1 METPIFDF
9 VQNYIKSNTARL
21 HMPGHKGVSFL
32 GCEQS
37 DITEIQGADE
47 LYAPDGIIRKSE
59 KNATLLFDTA
69 KTVYSAGGSSQSI
82 NAMLYLAYLRA
93 DKSTRPFVL
102 AGRNAHKSFIYAL
115 AKLDVDVEW
124 LYPNRTQSLCS
135 AMVTAE
141 NLRNALKNLNKK
153 PFAVYITSP
162 DYLGK
167 VANIPELSK
176 VCKEYD
182 IPLLVDNAHGSY
194 LKFCPQDMHPISL
207 GADMCCDSAHKTLPV
222 LTGGGYLHI
231 AKDDKYGFSQN
242 AINAMSIF
250 GSTSPSY
257 LILQSLDLCNKYI
270 DKKIKSDIEICAEK
284 CEKLSHIMIECG
296 IWNTAGPQF
305 YEPLKITA
313 DFSEYE
319 GNFAEHFRKY
329 GIEPEYADDD
339 FVVFMISPQN
349 TDEDFL
355 KLETAFRNLELTLK
369 EEYNEDTISF
379 VFGERV
385 MTIREAIFS
394 ECEEVSIENAVGRVC
409 ASPTVSCPPA
419 IPIAVSGEKITD
431 EHTELFKKYKI
442 EKILVVK

>member
-1 METPIFDF
+1 MDTPIFDF

-32 GCEQS
+32 GFEQY
-37 DITEIQGADE
+37 DITEIKGADE
-47 LYAPDGIIRKSE
+47 LYAPTGIIRKSE
-59 KNATLLFDTA
+59 ENATLLFDTA
-69 KTVYSAGGSSQSI
+69 KTIYSAGGSSQSI
-82 NAMLYLAYLRA
+82 NTMLYLAYQKA
-93 DKSTRPFVL
+93 DKTERPYVL

-115 AKLDVDVEW
+115 AKLDADVEW

-135 AMVTAE
+135 CVFGADT
-141 NLRNALKNLNKK
+141 LREKLESLDRK

-176 VCKEYD
+176 ICKEYN

-194 LKFCPQDMHPISL
+194 LKFCPQDMHPIAL

-231 AKDDKYGFSQN
+231 AKSDKYGFAKN
-242 AINAMSIF
+242 AINAMAIF

-270 DKKIKSDIEICAEK
+270 DEKIKEDIKKCAEK
-284 CEKLSHIMIECG
+284 CEKISRIMIKCG
-296 IWNTAGPQF
+296 VWNTASPQF

-319 GNFAEHFRKY
+319 GNFAEHFREY
-329 GIEPEYADDD
+329 GIEPEYADEDY
-339 FVVFMISPQN
+339 VVFMISPQN
-349 TDEDFL
+349 TDEDFE
-355 KLETAFRNLELTLK
+355 KIENAFRNLELTLK
-369 EEYNEDTISF
+369 DDYNEDTISF

-385 MTIREAIFS
+385 MTIREAIFN
-394 ECEEVSIENAVGRVC
+394 ECEEIDIENAVGRVC

-419 IPIAVSGEKITD
+419 IPIAVSGEKIT
-431 EHTELFKKYKI
+431 ENHVQLFKKYNI

>member
-1 METPIFDF
+1 MDTPIFDF

-32 GCEQS
+32 GFEQY
-37 DITEIQGADE
+37 DITEIKGADE
-47 LYAPDGIIRKSE
+47 LYAPTGIIRKSE
-59 KNATLLFDTA
+59 ENATLLFDTA
-69 KTVYSAGGSSQSI
+69 KTIYSAGGSSQSI
-82 NAMLYLAYLRA
+82 NTMLYLAYQKA
-93 DKSTRPFVL
+93 DKTERPYVL

-115 AKLDVDVEW
+115 AKLDADVEW

-135 AMVTAE
+135 CVFGADT
-141 NLRNALKNLNKK
+141 LREKLESLDRK

-176 VCKEYD
+176 ICKEYN

-194 LKFCPQDMHPISL
+194 LKFCPQDMHPIAL

-231 AKDDKYGFSQN
+231 AKSDKYGFAKN
-242 AINAMSIF
+242 AINAMAIF

-257 LILQSLDLCNKYI
+257 LIMQSLDLCNKYI
-270 DKKIKSDIEICAEK
+270 DEKIKEDIKKCAEK
-284 CEKLSHIMIECG
+284 CEKISRIMIKCG
-296 IWNTAGPQF
+296 VWNTASPQF

-329 GIEPEYADDD
+329 GIEPEYADEDY
-339 FVVFMISPQN
+339 VVFMISPQN
-349 TDEDFL
+349 TDEDFE
-355 KLETAFRNLELTLK
+355 KIENAFRNLELNLK
-369 EEYNEDTISF
+369 DDYNEDTISF
-379 VFGERV
+379 VFGEKV
-385 MTIREAIFS
+385 MTIREAIFN
-394 ECEEVSIENAVGRVC
+394 ECEEVDVENATGRIC

-419 IPIAVSGEKITD
+419 IPIAVSGEKIT
-431 EHTELFKKYKI
+431 ENHVQLFNKYNI

>member
-1 METPIFDF
+1 MDTPIFDF

-32 GCEQS
+32 GFEQY
-37 DITEIQGADE
+37 DITEIKGADE
-47 LYAPDGIIRKSE
+47 LYAPTGIIRKSE
-59 KNATLLFDTA
+59 ENATLLFDTA
-69 KTVYSAGGSSQSI
+69 KTIYSAGGSSQSI
-82 NAMLYLAYLRA
+82 NTMLYLAYQKA
-93 DKSTRPFVL
+93 DKTERPYVL

-115 AKLDVDVEW
+115 AKLDADVEW

-135 AMVTAE
+135 CVFGADT
-141 NLRNALKNLNKK
+141 LREKLESLDRK

-176 VCKEYD
+176 ICKEYN

-194 LKFCPQDMHPISL
+194 LKFCPQDMHPIAL

-231 AKDDKYGFSQN
+231 AKSDKYGFAKN
-242 AINAMSIF
+242 AINAMAIF

-257 LILQSLDLCNKYI
+257 LIMQSLDLCNKYI
-270 DKKIKSDIEICAEK
+270 DEKIKEDIKKCAEK
-284 CEKLSHIMIECG
+284 CEKISRIMIECG
-296 IWNTAGPQF
+296 VWNTTSPQF

-329 GIEPEYADDD
+329 GIEPEYADEDY
-339 FVVFMISPQN
+339 VVFMISPQN
-349 TDEDFL
+349 TDEDFE
-355 KLETAFRNLELTLK
+355 KIENAFRNLELTLK
-369 EEYNEDTISF
+369 DDYNEDTISF
-379 VFGERV
+379 VFGEKV
-385 MTIREAIFS
+385 MTIREAIFN
-394 ECEEVSIENAVGRVC
+394 ECEEVDVENATGRIC

-419 IPIAVSGEKITD
+419 IPIAVSGEKIT
-431 EHTELFKKYKI
+431 ENHVQLFNKYNI

>member
-1 METPIFDF
+1 MDTPIIDF
-9 VQNYIKSNTARL
+9 VKKYNEAKTTRF

-37 DITEIQGADE
+37 DITEIKGADE

-59 KNATLLFDTA
+59 ENATRLFDTA
-69 KTVYSAGGSSQSI
+69 RTVYSAGGSSQSI

-93 DKSTRPFVL
+93 DKSNRPFVL

-115 AKLDVDVEW
+115 AKLDADVKW

-141 NLRNALKNLNKK
+141 NLRNTLKTLDKK

-242 AINAMSIF
+242 AVNAMSIF

-270 DKKIKSDIEICAEK
+270 DEKIKSDIEICAEK

-313 DFSEYE
+313 NFSEYE

-355 KLETAFRNLELTLK
+355 KLKTAFRNLELTLK

-394 ECEEVSIENAVGRVC
+394 ECEEINIENAVSRVC

-431 EHTELFKKYKI
+431 EHLELFKKYKI